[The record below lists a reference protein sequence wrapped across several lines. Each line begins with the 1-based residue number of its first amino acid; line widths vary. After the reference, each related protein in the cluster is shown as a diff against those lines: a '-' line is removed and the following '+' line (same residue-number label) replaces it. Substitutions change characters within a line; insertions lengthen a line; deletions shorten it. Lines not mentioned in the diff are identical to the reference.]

1 MRRLA
6 HWLMKEPDLEEE
18 DLRATVDARQLTI
31 ERRSLDPDIPPV
43 TVTAPSGATETVTLT
58 PDNRGGAKTTIT
70 AKETGLYRIADGR
83 RHTMAAVGQ
92 LNPPELSDLR
102 ATPQL
107 LASVVKANGGGIA
120 WISDGL
126 PGIRRTKP
134 GRGGAG
140 RGWFGLVRN
149 GSYVVTGVRQIPL
162 LPALLFLLLA
172 AGGIMFAWLREG
184 K

>member
-1 MRRLA
+1 
-6 HWLMKEPDLEEE
+6 
-18 DLRATVDARQLTI
+18 
-31 ERRSLDPDIPPV
+31 
-43 TVTAPSGATETVTLT
+43 
-58 PDNRGGAKTTIT
+58 
-70 AKETGLYRIADGR
+70 
-83 RHTMAAVGQ
+83 
-92 LNPPELSDLR
+92 
-102 ATPQL
+102 L